1 MSDMEWSL
9 HLNTS
14 LAPHNFG
21 RGMTAAR
28 RTPMFYA
35 NVMQLSPGQLD
46 RHEKP
51 AVVREPA
58 EQAPHIAQW
67 LRAQQRVRASPYP

>member
-51 AVVREPA
+51 GARFLP
-58 EQAPHIAQW
+58 
-67 LRAQQRVRASPYP
+67 

>member
-21 RGMTAAR
+21 RGMTATR

-46 RHEKP
+46 GTMNWRLSEN
-51 AVVREPA
+51 
-58 EQAPHIAQW
+58 
-67 LRAQQRVRASPYP
+67 SPNKRRTLPSGCGRNNA